1 MSSIGID
8 VVKTMLNNKK
18 FDVVTECATIQH
30 GSERKIII
38 NEYAGK
44 DVRLFKNDNG
54 DVTVLYPKTADVVM
68 EGHVA
73 QAITN
78 GTIFDDADE
87 ADNNAE
93 MITRT
98 ALPYAAMINSGKNE
112 PNTIKK
118 VVCIVLSKMDD
129 DGRCCVSDADR
140 DNGINFIKDITDTRK
155 NDGDTRDVIDNYI
168 DKPSDEFYGPGV
180 GSKIVQ
186 LNKEVDDVN
195 DTPYEEVIDKDTDT
209 VDDYGDYDMNSFE
222 KDNDE
227 SVPTIEPDDD
237 DEDVKL
243 TDTDSDDKDDDNDSE
258 DSESD
263 NGSDNGS
270 NTDDDTD
277 ELSDDSNDDNSDSSD
292 DDSTDDESDDDSDD
306 EKKKKV
312 VKEFGLFGNNK
323 SDDDTEDV
331 TDTDDDVDDDDE
343 STDENVDIAE
353 SLDVDPDGALSE
365 FLSKMN
371 DSEFIS
377 KIKDLNE
384 RAHTEDIKCNNAKN
398 GNNELGVSF
407 IWTPDEIVEEN
418 ELNESVD
425 QGYIAFAGTD
435 NPDSSFVIGVEDGKI
450 YIDEVNPENVVYDS
464 FDEFISNIDGF
475 DNVNTDDEESDE
487 ESIEEVGDA
496 SNTGSNPMTS
506 AVMPGPTATLESK
519 TPDEID
525 RERYKKYQE
534 GFLTKKPKKLKPIGR
549 DVVAYITVMIND
561 IHSSN
566 DQAML
571 AGYTCSKLELVDF
584 YITALDTQDA
594 RYIVPHTRQYL
605 ATIKN
610 DLEILLARILKI
622 RPVNRS
628 EQIWRVNYPTE

>member
-140 DNGINFIKDITDTRK
+140 DNGINFIKDITDTRR

-195 DTPYEEVIDKDTDT
+195 DTPYEEIIDKDTDT
-209 VDDYGDYDMNSFE
+209 VDDYDDYDMNSFE

-237 DEDVKL
+237 DEGVKL
-243 TDTDSDDKDDDNDSE
+243 TDTDSDDKDDDNEEKDSGV
-258 DSESD
+258 SD
-263 NGSDNGS
+263 DDGSDGENSMDDHSYGS
-270 NTDDDTD
+270 DDDSD

-292 DDSTDDESDDDSDD
+292 DDTEDDESDDSDDSEDDDKKDDEEDSEDDDDDKGVKLDETHSDD
-306 EKKKKV
+306 E
-312 VKEFGLFGNNK
+312 
-323 SDDDTEDV
+323 
-331 TDTDDDVDDDDE
+331 DE
-343 STDENVDIAE
+343 E
-353 SLDVDPDGALSE
+353 P
-365 FLSKMN
+365 
-371 DSEFIS
+371 
-377 KIKDLNE
+377 
-384 RAHTEDIKCNNAKN
+384 
-398 GNNELGVSF
+398 
-407 IWTPDEIVEEN
+407 VEEGA
-418 ELNESVD
+418 V
-425 QGYIAFAGTD
+425 T
-435 NPDSSFVIGVEDGKI
+435 
-450 YIDEVNPENVVYDS
+450 
-464 FDEFISNIDGF
+464 
-475 DNVNTDDEESDE
+475 T
-487 ESIEEVGDA
+487 DA

-506 AVMPGPTATLESK
+506 AVMPGPIATLESK